1 MSVRSLVKTVFGV
14 LCVRNMY
21 YDLSGAKIALM
32 NWILLVSCS

>member
-14 LCVRNMY
+14 SRVRNMY

-32 NWILLVSCS
+32 NWILLVLCS